1 MNLIELLGIETVK
14 QTAEQVVLRLPVTD
28 QLKQPFGLVHGGI
41 NAVLAE
47 TAASLGANESAQAW
61 HKIAVGVDLEI
72 HHLRAVQ
79 AGTLEASATPIHAGK
94 TLQTWQVELTETTKQ
109 VVTASATVTLLLKDQ
124 ASV

>member
-1 MNLIELLGIETVK
+1 MNLIEFLGIETVK

-47 TAASLGANESAQAW
+47 TAASLGANESARAW
-61 HKIAVGVDLEI
+61 HKIAVGVDLEV

-79 AGTLEASATPIHAGK
+79 AGVLEATATPIHAGK
-94 TLQTWQVELTETTKQ
+94 TVQAWQVELTETTKQ
-109 VVTASATVTLLLKDQ
+109 VVTASATVTLLLQKQ
-124 ASV
+124 ARV